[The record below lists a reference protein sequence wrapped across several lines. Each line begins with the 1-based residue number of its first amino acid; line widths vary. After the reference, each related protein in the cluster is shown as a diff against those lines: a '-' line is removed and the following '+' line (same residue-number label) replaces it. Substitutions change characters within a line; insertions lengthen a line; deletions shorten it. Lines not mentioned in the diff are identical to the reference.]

1 MIGLDTN
8 VLVRYL
14 TQDDKAQAKR
24 ATKLIEQQISE
35 EAPGFIGIVVLAEA
49 VWVLQRLYSASFQE
63 VLQTVRDLLASRNIV
78 IEDRNVV
85 ARAVAVSERS
95 GAGFPDALIAMS
107 AASAGCDE
115 VVTFDRGAVRA
126 GMLLLG

>member
-24 ATKLIEQQISE
+24 ATRIIEQQIYE
-35 EAPGFIGIVVLAEA
+35 QDPGFIGIIVLVET
-49 VWVLQRLYSASFQE
+49 VWVLQRLYSASLQE
-63 VLQTVRDLLASRNIV
+63 VLQTVRDLLASRNII
-78 IEDRNVV
+78 IEDRDVV

-95 GAGFPDALIAMS
+95 GAVFPHALVTMS
-107 AASAGCDE
+107 ASSAGCDE
-115 VVTFDRGAVRA
+115 VVTFDRRAVRA
-126 GMLLLG
+126 GMALLG